1 MHTNPSRAKQP
12 KRWLYSDCCNAAR
25 ARSSRYNFPIADVHM
40 AIIAVAYYTLFCV
53 GLTNIYLATP
63 SAAKEE

>member
-1 MHTNPSRAKQP
+1 MCFTAFLAAIELA
-12 KRWLYSDCCNAAR
+12 RWFN
-25 ARSSRYNFPIADVHM
+25 NFPIADVHM

-63 SAAKEE
+63 PAAANKEE